1 MEGALYIY
9 KYREFSINNLNALQD
24 NKIWFSRGSNFNDPF
39 DCSMNVPVT
48 LTSRE
53 SIKNFIINNPTKSS
67 LVEMAKNDHSLLE
80 NIVDSQFN
88 AAKIQLE
95 KYGIENHELSPV
107 FNIVSGALLR
117 LFVCCFSKNATNPLL
132 WSHYAGSHSG
142 YCIRFKKEILLKD
155 LLPSQHGDVKYSN
168 SPVNLMN
175 GLYDGSNAAKDI
187 IFSKSLP
194 WKYEDEYRLI
204 HSELAVNDSDNY
216 RVCDYSDDAI
226 DCIILGYSA
235 GEKNLK
241 LLKSIFN
248 DKKVFFKKIER
259 GTHDYNLHV
268 GTGRL

>member
-1 MEGALYIY
+1 M
-9 KYREFSINNLNALQD
+9 
-24 NKIWFSRGSNFNDPF
+24 
-39 DCSMNVPVT
+39 
-48 LTSRE
+48 
-53 SIKNFIINNPTKSS
+53 
-67 LVEMAKNDHSLLE
+67 
-80 NIVDSQFN
+80 
-88 AAKIQLE
+88 
-95 KYGIENHELSPV
+95 
-107 FNIVSGALLR
+107 SGALLR
-117 LFVCCFSKNATNPLL
+117 SFVCCFSKNATNPLL

-142 YCIRFKKEILLKD
+142 CCIRFKKEILLKD
-155 LLPSQHGDVKYSN
+155 LLPSQHGDVKYRN

-204 HSELAVNDSDNY
+204 HSELAANDSDNY
-216 RVCDYSDDAI
+216 RVFDYSDDAI